1 MTDRAQSE
9 TAIQRAVFAH
19 IRARAAPGV
28 FAFHPANGGF
38 RRPIEAAILKGCG
51 VRAGVPDLIAC
62 RGGRFY
68 ALELKTNNGKLS
80 DAQEQVLAALRE
92 AGSEVAVAYG
102 LDAALAQL
110 ERWQLLRGVA
120 ACSNRGAR

>member
-1 MTDRAQSE
+1 MQWRDDTTE
-9 TAIQRAVFAH
+9 AV
-19 IRARAAPGV
+19 
-28 FAFHPANGGF
+28 
-38 RRPIEAAILKGCG
+38 ILEGLG

-92 AGSEVAVAYG
+92 AGSEVAVSTPRSRSWSAGSCCVGWRDGVGSCARLAWGIRIPYG
-102 LDAALAQL
+102 KWRL
-110 ERWQLLRGVA
+110 
-120 ACSNRGAR
+120 